1 MDKNIVILAA
11 GKGSRMKSNLPKVLQ
26 PLASRP
32 LLSHV
37 FETAKSVGGQIITVI
52 GHGADQIKAAYSK
65 EDITWVMQEQ
75 QLGTGHAVA
84 QVLDQLSAEV
94 TLILYGDVPLIKKD
108 TLNKLID
115 NAQKQALSLL
125 TIQLNEPK
133 GYGRIVRSTSGK
145 IEQIVEEK
153 DASPEQKSIHEV
165 NTGILAIK
173 TSLLKKLIPLLKND
187 NAQQEYYLTDIVMLA
202 VKEGVE
208 IGYEKTQNFIEVQGV
223 NDKQQLT
230 LLERAYQLE
239 QVKGLQEQGATIID
253 AHRLD
258 IRGQLNIGQD
268 VTIDVNCVFA
278 GEVNIGNNVSIGP
291 NCVIGEKG
299 KKVIIAD
306 NVEIKAFS
314 IIESATIGTGCVIGP
329 YARLRPGTHLHPD
342 VKIGNFVETK
352 NADIGQQ
359 SKVNHLSYIGDANIG
374 EQVNIGAG
382 TITCNY
388 DGVNKYVTTINDN
401 AFIGSNTSL
410 IAPIVIGKN
419 ATVGAGSVI
428 NKNVD
433 DNILAVTRAKQNNIE
448 GWPRPR
454 KK

>member
-94 TLILYGDVPLIKKD
+94 TLILYGDVPLI
-108 TLNKLID
+108 
-115 NAQKQALSLL
+115 
-125 TIQLNEPK
+125 
-133 GYGRIVRSTSGK
+133 
-145 IEQIVEEK
+145 
-153 DASPEQKSIHEV
+153 
-165 NTGILAIK
+165 
-173 TSLLKKLIPLLKND
+173 KND

-299 KKVIIAD
+299 KKVTIAD